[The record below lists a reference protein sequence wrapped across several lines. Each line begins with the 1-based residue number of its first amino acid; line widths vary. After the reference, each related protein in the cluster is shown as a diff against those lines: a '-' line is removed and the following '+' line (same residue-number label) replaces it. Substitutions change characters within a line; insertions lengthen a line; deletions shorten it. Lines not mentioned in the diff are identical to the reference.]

1 MIQEGGSRMHFSSK
15 IKKFCEG
22 MNVYEHLLEDE
33 KAIHIPFALSFTVT
47 ITTINGQLRAFL
59 VDLANKECQEIPD
72 IDFDSV
78 TDICNIMS
86 QKLKHDMAVLDDM
99 TVREHIEVLFGEQ
112 LDKKPSEIYDFIY
125 GNALTMT
132 DMLKKAHKELKHAD
146 LALFGR
152 YVSRRISEGNWD
164 DVKDAYT
171 EWKQNQSDF
180 SQELLLEKQEQELNK
195 YLKAG
200 IMDPLPTPSIQK
212 MKKVDYDYHT
222 ELQAYDFKD
231 SDDYKMAYT
240 NFMRFAT
247 RHDGMLTIDYK
258 KYGHYIFNNYKKFSE
273 SQKVAVFELCVIL
286 SLIHQDILGFIKEDK
301 RLPAELASEKA
312 MYYWERLQ
320 KSHFVDNH
328 YMLCADV
335 SKKQAMYIADLFAEK
350 LKLKV
355 KWKFFEELWN
365 IKNLAQEKWK
375 MHQTGVLPTR
385 YKDIYRIFKE

>member
-1 MIQEGGSRMHFSSK
+1 LIQEGGSRMHFSSK

-47 ITTINGQLRAFL
+47 ITTINGQLKAFL
-59 VDLANKECQEIPD
+59 MDLANKECQEIPD
-72 IDFDSV
+72 IDFDHV
-78 TDICNIMS
+78 TDIRNIMS
-86 QKLKHDMAVLDDM
+86 QKLKHDMAALDDM
-99 TVREHIEVLFGEQ
+99 TIMEHLKALFGEH
-112 LDKKPSEIYDFIY
+112 LDKKPSEIHDFIY
-125 GNALTMT
+125 DNTLLMT
-132 DMLKKAHKELKHAD
+132 DLLKKVHKGLKHAD
-146 LALFGR
+146 SALFGK

-164 DVKDAYT
+164 DVKDAYS
-171 EWKQNQSDF
+171 EWKQHQSDF
-180 SQELLLEKQEQELNK
+180 SLELLLEKQEQELNR
-195 YLKAG
+195 YLEKG
-200 IMDPLPTPSIQK
+200 IMRFEKTPSNQK

-222 ELQAYDFKD
+222 ELLDCDFKD
-231 SDDYKMAYT
+231 TDEYKKTYT
-240 NFMRFAT
+240 KFMCFAT
-247 RHDGMLTIDYK
+247 RHEGMLTIDYK
-258 KYGHYIFNNYKKFSE
+258 KYGKYIFVNYKRFSE

-375 MHQTGVLPTR
+375 MHQTGVSPTR
-385 YKDIYRIFKE
+385 YKDIHRIFIE